1 MGTLIEEIFSRKAGK
16 TVQVGEILLL
26 DVDYIMSHDN
36 TTPLAIKA
44 FREIGKPIKDK
55 NRIVLHFDH
64 AYPAPNVLAAENH
77 RKIID
82 FVKEQ
87 ELPYLFKQ
95 GVCHQVMIE
104 EGFVTPGS
112 IIIGADS
119 HSNTYGALGA
129 FGTGLGSTEIGVAWV
144 TGKCWFKV
152 PETIR
157 IELSGQTQPGVYAKD
172 VMLHIA
178 GLLGMDGGT
187 YRSVEFGGPYIDGL
201 PMHERIVFPNMSTE
215 IGAKCGL
222 IAADQV
228 TLDYLENE
236 TPAIG
241 VQKNSFQSLST
252 DFAHLPWRAVPGDDA
267 DGKEKDL
274 KNLRKS
280 ASSVEKTFLENY
292 KGLFEQI
299 RPVDPRY
306 ERVIE
311 IDVSALGPQVA
322 CHPDVDNVKPLEQV
336 EGLEVQEIYIGT
348 CTNARYED
356 LEIVASILK
365 GKQVHPYT
373 RVIVTPASARIYKK
387 AMQNGLV
394 DILMD
399 AGCTVTAPGCGA
411 CIGRHGGI
419 LAAGERALTTMN
431 RNFIGRMGSPLSEIY
446 LASPATAAASALTGK
461 ITDPRKVL

>member
-1 MGTLIEEIFSRKAGK
+1 MSTLIEEIFSRKAGRS
-16 TVQVGEILLL
+16 VQAGEILLL

-44 FREIGKPIKDK
+44 FREIGKPILDK
-55 NRIVLHFDH
+55 NRVVIHLDH

-77 RKIID
+77 RRIFD

-87 ELPYLFKQ
+87 SLPHFFRQ

-112 IIIGADS
+112 ILIGADS

-157 IELSGQTQPGVYAKD
+157 VELHGRTQPGVYAKD
-172 VMLHIA
+172 VMIHIA

-187 YRSVEFGGPYIDGL
+187 YRSVEFGGEYINGL
-201 PMHERIVFPNMSTE
+201 PMHERIIFSNMSTE

-236 TPAIG
+236 TPA
-241 VQKNSFQSLST
+241 
-252 DFAHLPWRAVPGDDA
+252 
-267 DGKEKDL
+267 
-274 KNLRKS
+274 
-280 ASSVEKTFLENY
+280 
-292 KGLFEQI
+292 KGPFEQI
-299 RPVDPRY
+299 RPVNPRY
-306 ERVIE
+306 ERVLE
-311 IDVSALGPQVA
+311 LDVSRLTPQVA

-336 EGLEVQEIYIGT
+336 AGLEVQEVYIGT

-356 LEIVASILK
+356 LEIVANMLK
-365 GKQVHPYT
+365 GRKVNPFT

-387 AMQNGLV
+387 AMQNGLIE
-394 DILMD
+394 ILMD
-399 AGCTVTAPGCGA
+399 AGCTVTGTGCGA

-419 LAAGERALTTMN
+419 LAPGERALTTMN

-446 LASPATAAASALTGK
+446 LASPATAAATALMGR
-461 ITDPRKVL
+461 ITDPRGILEEF

>member
-1 MGTLIEEIFSRKAGK
+1 MGTLIEEIFLRKAGRA
-16 TVQVGEILLL
+16 VQAGEILLL

-44 FREIGKPIKDK
+44 FREIGKPILDK
-55 NRIVLHFDH
+55 NRIVLHLDH
-64 AYPAPNVLAAENH
+64 AYPAPNILAAENH

-87 ELPYLFKQ
+87 ELPYLFQQ

-119 HSNTYGALGA
+119 HSNTYGAMGA

-157 IELSGQTQPGVYAKD
+157 VELYSHTQPGVYAKD
-172 VMLHIA
+172 VMIHIA

-187 YRSVEFGGPYIDGL
+187 YRSVEFGGEYIDQL
-201 PMHERIVFPNMSTE
+201 PMHERIIFPNMSTE

-228 TLDYLENE
+228 TLDYLETE
-236 TPAIG
+236 TPA
-241 VQKNSFQSLST
+241 S
-252 DFAHLPWRAVPGDDA
+252 
-267 DGKEKDL
+267 GK
-274 KNLRKS
+274 
-280 ASSVEKTFLENY
+280 
-292 KGLFEQI
+292 GPFEQI
-299 RPVDPRY
+299 RPVNPRY
-306 ERVIE
+306 ERVLE
-311 IDVSALGPQVA
+311 LDVSTLGPQVA

-336 EGLEVQEIYIGT
+336 EGLEVQEVYIGT

-356 LEIVASILK
+356 LEIVANMLK
-365 GKQVHPYT
+365 GRKVNPFT

-387 AMQNGLV
+387 ALRNGLIE
-394 DILMD
+394 ILMD
-399 AGCTVTAPGCGA
+399 AGCTVTGTGCGA

-419 LAAGERALTTMN
+419 LAPGERALTTMN

-446 LASPATAAASALTGK
+446 LASPATAAATALTGR
-461 ITDPRKVL
+461 ITDPRGIIA

>member
-16 TVQVGEILLL
+16 TVRAGEILLL

-44 FREIGKPIKDK
+44 YREIGKPILDK
-55 NRIVLHFDH
+55 NRIVIHLDH

-87 ELPYLFKQ
+87 ELPYLFQQ

-112 IIIGADS
+112 IMIGADS
-119 HSNTYGALGA
+119 HSNTYGVMGA

-157 IELSGQTQPGVYAKD
+157 IELHGRTQPGVYAKD
-172 VMLHIA
+172 VMIHIV

-187 YRSVEFGGPYIDGL
+187 YRSVEFGGEYIDGL
-201 PMHERIVFPNMSTE
+201 PMHERIIFPNMSTE
-215 IGAKCGL
+215 VGAKCGL
-222 IAADQV
+222 IAADQA

-236 TPAIG
+236 TPA
-241 VQKNSFQSLST
+241 
-252 DFAHLPWRAVPGDDA
+252 R
-267 DGKEKDL
+267 GK
-274 KNLRKS
+274 
-280 ASSVEKTFLENY
+280 
-292 KGLFEQI
+292 GPFEQI
-299 RPVDPRY
+299 RPLNPRY
-306 ERVIE
+306 ERDLELDI
-311 IDVSALGPQVA
+311 SGLTPQVA
-322 CHPDVDNVKPLEQV
+322 CHPDVDNVMPLEQV
-336 EGLEVQEIYIGT
+336 EGLEVHEVYIGT

-356 LEIVASILK
+356 LEIVANMLK
-365 GKQVHPYT
+365 GRKVNPFT

-387 AMQNGLV
+387 AIQNGLIE
-394 DILMD
+394 ILMD
-399 AGCTVTAPGCGA
+399 AGCTVTGTGCGA

-419 LAAGERALTTMN
+419 LAPGERALTTMN

-446 LASPATAAASALTGK
+446 LASPATAAATALTGR
-461 ITDPRKVL
+461 ITDPRECLEVHK

>member
-1 MGTLIEEIFSRKAGK
+1 MGTLIEEIFSRRTGATVKA
-16 TVQVGEILLL
+16 GEILLL
-26 DVDYIMSHDN
+26 DADTIMSHDN

-44 FREIGKPIKDK
+44 FREIGKPILDK
-55 NRIVLHFDH
+55 NRIVIHLDH

-87 ELPYLFKQ
+87 ELPYLFQQ
-95 GVCHQVMIE
+95 GVCHQVMLE
-104 EGFVTPGS
+104 EGFVIPGS

-119 HSNTYGALGA
+119 HSNTYGVMGA

-157 IELSGQTQPGVYAKD
+157 VELYGRTQPGVYAKD
-172 VMLHIA
+172 VMIHIV

-187 YRSVEFGGPYIDGL
+187 YRSLEFGGEYIDGL
-201 PMHERIVFPNMSTE
+201 PMHERIIFPNMSTE
-215 IGAKCGL
+215 VGAKCGL

-236 TPAIG
+236 TPA
-241 VQKNSFQSLST
+241 
-252 DFAHLPWRAVPGDDA
+252 R
-267 DGKEKDL
+267 GK
-274 KNLRKS
+274 S
-280 ASSVEKTFLENY
+280 P
-292 KGLFEQI
+292 FEQI
-299 RPVDPRY
+299 RPLNPRY
-306 ERVIE
+306 ERVLE
-311 IDVSALGPQVA
+311 VNVATLAPQVA
-322 CHPDVDNVKPLEQV
+322 CHPDVDNVKPLQQV
-336 EGLEVQEIYIGT
+336 QGLEVHQVYIGT

-356 LEIVASILK
+356 LEIVANMLK
-365 GKQVHPYT
+365 GKRVNPFT
-373 RVIVTPASARIYKK
+373 RVIVTPASTRIYKK
-387 AMQNGLV
+387 ALKNGLIE
-394 DILMD
+394 ILMD
-399 AGCTVTAPGCGA
+399 AGCTVTGTGCGA

-446 LASPATAAASALTGK
+446 LASPATAAATALTGR
-461 ITDPRKVL
+461 ITDPREILENL